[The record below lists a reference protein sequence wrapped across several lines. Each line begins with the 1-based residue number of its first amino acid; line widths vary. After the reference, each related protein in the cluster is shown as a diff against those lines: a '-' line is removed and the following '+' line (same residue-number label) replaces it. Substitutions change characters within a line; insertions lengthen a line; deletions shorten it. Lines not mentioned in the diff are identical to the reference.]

1 MSHQKFERVQRS
13 IAGIPVSATLSYVPS
28 SEEAP
33 THYTYEPPAG
43 IPWENVDYEQR
54 MVSIADARATGA
66 SLEVE
71 GFELWIAPTTVS
83 DFTDKALVEAVYYEE
98 MRELVRKATGGKEVY
113 IFDHLLRAREP
124 DGQPLNFGRRSG
136 KSGAA
141 PANGRIHNDYTVH
154 SGIRRIRAVLD
165 RFDVP
170 EEKRRYSIINVWR
183 SIGEPAIDTPL
194 ALCDSSSVSAMDLV
208 EGRVVYPKRDG
219 WIYVLNYSPKHRWNY
234 FSNMTKD
241 EVILFKQFDTE
252 ISGKTRFTPHS
263 AFQSPIDV
271 EKQRPRRSIE
281 MRCLVAY

>member
-113 IFDHLLRAREP
+113 IFDHLLRA
-124 DGQPLNFGRRSG
+124 Q
-136 KSGAA
+136 
-141 PANGRIHNDYTVH
+141 
-154 SGIRRIRAVLD
+154 
-165 RFDVP
+165 
-170 EEKRRYSIINVWR
+170 
-183 SIGEPAIDTPL
+183 
-194 ALCDSSSVSAMDLV
+194 
-208 EGRVVYPKRDG
+208 
-219 WIYVLNYSPKHRWNY
+219 
-234 FSNMTKD
+234 
-241 EVILFKQFDTE
+241 
-252 ISGKTRFTPHS
+252 TRTQAH
-263 AFQSPIDV
+263 
-271 EKQRPRRSIE
+271 
-281 MRCLVAY
+281 